1 MIERINFRSKTFDF
15 IKYNEYNY
23 GENVFTI
30 IVGKNGTG
38 KSTLLSSIVS
48 ELLGN
53 YNDRFYNESELGFSR
68 NHYNNLVIHNN
79 FENIIAVSASPF
91 DKFPLTKKFNDIESY
106 TYLGLR
112 DLSSMN
118 FGLSYMSK
126 IISSLIE
133 SIFKNPSHWNN
144 LAEVLDYLGY
154 KDEIST
160 KFIFNISKSSLEDFL
175 NNNISPEEFFHN
187 TRTSARSLNRRFFQN
202 EYGEIDIAKLDF
214 LRSILISLIR
224 EDFEFRPN
232 RLLHLFINHNGI
244 NIESG
249 NIRLYSEQIVFLLN
263 SGILKLRDIGLIK
276 KNNRNSIFSIKDSSS
291 GEQSVILSILGI
303 ASKITDNSIICID
316 EPEVC
321 LHPEW
326 QEKYIQILIN
336 TFRKFR
342 SCHFI
347 IATHSPQIISKLSP
361 NNCFVISMEDA
372 EINSAYQYLNNSI
385 DYQLANLFK
394 TPGYKNEYLSRI
406 AFTIFSKVGKNKRF
420 DDEDLT
426 NYKVLKDVYKSL
438 EHNDPVKELI
448 TVIIELY
455 KKYA

>member
-1 MIERINFRSKTFDF
+1 MIERINFRNKTFEF
-15 IKYNEYNY
+15 IKHNEYLY

-48 ELLGN
+48 ELMEK
-53 YNDRFYNESELGFSR
+53 YNDRFYNDNELGFSR
-68 NHYNNLVIHNN
+68 NSYNNLVIDNKSDN
-79 FENIIAVSASPF
+79 VIAVSSSPF
-91 DKFPLTKKFNDIESY
+91 DKFPLTRKFNDIESY

-112 DLSSMN
+112 DLSSIN

-133 SIFKNPSHWNN
+133 SIYQNPSHWNN

-154 KDEIST
+154 RDEIST
-160 KFIFNISKSSLEDFL
+160 KFSFNISKSTLEEFL
-175 NNNISPEEFFHN
+175 DKANSPEEFFHN
-187 TRTSARSLNRRFFQN
+187 TRTFTRSLNRRFFQN
-202 EYGEIDIAKLDF
+202 EYGEIDVLKFDI
-214 LRSILISLIR
+214 LRSILNSILR
-224 EDFEFRPN
+224 EDFEIRSN
-232 RLLHLFINHNGI
+232 RLVYLNINHSGI
-244 NIESG
+244 SIESSE
-249 NIRLYSEQIVFLLN
+249 IRLYSEQIVFLIN
-263 SGILKLRDIGLIK
+263 SGILKLRDIGLVK
-276 KNNRNSIFSIKDSSS
+276 KNRGSIFSIKDSSS
-291 GEQSVILSILGI
+291 GEQSVIISILGI

-342 SCHFI
+342 RCHFI

-372 EINSAYQYLNNSI
+372 EINNANQYLNNSI

-394 TPGYKNEYLSRI
+394 TPGFKNEYLSRI

-420 DDEDLT
+420 DEDDFA
-426 NYKVLKDVYKSL
+426 NYKVLKDVFKSL
-438 EHNDPVKELI
+438 EENDPVKELI
-448 TVIIELY
+448 SVITELY